1 MHHHTAQ
8 IQSPR
13 SMVMR
18 GVTLQ
23 YTVRSQQPFI
33 RNFAQAFKGILKI
46 NMNSYCIKKGYIFI
60 FAAKSLD
67 KKKFTPCSMILRRVS
82 FFYTKIQ
89 ISQRKQTKDKNILSH
104 WSVAQTGL
112 NYEKTGG

>member
-1 MHHHTAQ
+1 M
-8 IQSPR
+8 
-13 SMVMR
+13 
-18 GVTLQ
+18 
-23 YTVRSQQPFI
+23 
-33 RNFAQAFKGILKI
+33 ILR
-46 NMNSYCIKKGYIFI
+46 
-60 FAAKSLD
+60 
-67 KKKFTPCSMILRRVS
+67 SMILRRVS